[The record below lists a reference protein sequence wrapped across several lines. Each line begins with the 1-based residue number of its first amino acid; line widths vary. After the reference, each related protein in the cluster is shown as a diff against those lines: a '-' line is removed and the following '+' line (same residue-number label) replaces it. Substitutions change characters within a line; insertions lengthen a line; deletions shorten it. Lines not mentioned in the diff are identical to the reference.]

1 MKLADI
7 DRLMD
12 EKSGVRIVSD
22 LEVDE
27 SGVDPIGLRQ
37 INLDLMDHVAPGI
50 NNVTQHVRYYTF
62 MSWAAW
68 KATTQAASEGID
80 DPKVISDLMERY
92 EAFYAWSHFLDGR
105 PFRGSVPLKRTIA
118 RTPDG
123 ESFLFEG
130 KVWDEYKR
138 TRTNIMAP
146 TEYGP
151 SIKALRY
158 LRLDESVVPDQVMSA
173 VMDFEARVQ
182 TVLSP
187 HLFAVTP
194 PSVSASEIEDFAKKL
209 SVEDPS
215 EVERQVFRL
224 MFHSIGAA
232 ESASFAMRRR
242 KATIDYLI
250 GVLKE
255 LGPSTEDELRRRFV
269 ENRLPA
275 VLEGDGE
282 DIARSAIMLS
292 YLQARQLQRLATE
305 AMLLWTERVLSEE
318 SEGGLPRAVPTEE
331 LVERADEAAA
341 DFDEAYSEA
350 ATVGAYLNSVEM
362 AGREAGWPASAA
374 RTGTAVVDLM
384 DALKEAQRRDIT
396 RVPGLAARSLAVVKA
411 INDALSQIDIPQA
424 HRKVLDGRPD
434 RLPMDLIA
442 KRLQAISERPR
453 ASMWT
458 EIIEAWV
465 IGQHVHWSA
474 VRGGDGK
481 QRLRIGLEG
490 AGWMRVR
497 KRGTGNFVPTPDRL
511 YTMLALSASSGI
523 IRRTEE
529 GRFAVHDTQPAH
541 GSLL

>member
-7 DRLMD
+7 DKLMD

-22 LEVDE
+22 LQVDE

-37 INLDLMDHVAPGI
+37 INLDLMDYVAPGI

-92 EAFYAWSHFLDGR
+92 EAFYAWSHLLDSR
-105 PFRGSVPLKRTIA
+105 PFRGSVSLKRTIA

-158 LRLDESVVPDQVMSA
+158 LSLDESIVPNQVMPA

-194 PSVSASEIEDFAKKL
+194 PSVSSSDIEDFAKEL
-209 SVEDPS
+209 SVDAPS

-224 MFHSIGAA
+224 MFHSIGADND
-232 ESASFAMRRR
+232 ASFAMRRR
-242 KATIDYLI
+242 KATIDYLV

-255 LGPSTEDELRRRFV
+255 LGPSTEDKIRRRFV

-275 VLEGDGE
+275 KLDGDSE
-282 DIARSAIMLS
+282 DIALSAIMLS

-318 SEGGLPRAVPTEE
+318 SEGGLRRAVPTEE
-331 LVERADEAAA
+331 LVERADKAAA
-341 DFDEAYSEA
+341 DFDEAYGEA
-350 ATVGAYLNSVEM
+350 ATVGAYLNSIEM
-362 AGREAGWPASAA
+362 AGRKVGWPASAA
-374 RTGTAVVDLM
+374 LKGTAVIDLM
-384 DALKEAQRRDIT
+384 AALKEAQSRDIT
-396 RVPGLAARSLAVVKA
+396 RVPGLAARSLAVVKSVV
-411 INDALSQIDIPQA
+411 DALSQTDIPQER
-424 HRKVLDGRPD
+424 RKVLDGRPD
-434 RLPMDLIA
+434 RLPMYLMA
-442 KRLQAISERPR
+442 ERLQAIKERPR
-453 ASMWT
+453 TALWT

-481 QRLRIGLEG
+481 QRLRIGLES

-497 KRGTGNFVPTPDRL
+497 KRGTGIFALTPDRL

-523 IRRTEE
+523 IRRTDD
-529 GRFAVHDTQPAH
+529 GRFAAHNAQPDH

>member
-7 DRLMD
+7 DTLMD
-12 EKSGVRIVSD
+12 EKSGVWIVSD
-22 LEVDE
+22 LQVDE

-92 EAFYAWSHFLDGR
+92 EAFYAWSHLLDSR
-105 PFRGSVPLKRTIA
+105 PFRGSVSLKRTIA

-158 LRLDESVVPDQVMSA
+158 LSLDESIVPNQVMPA

-194 PSVSASEIEDFAKKL
+194 PSVSSSDIEDFAKEL
-209 SVEDPS
+209 SVDDPS
-215 EVERQVFRL
+215 EVERRVFRL

-232 ESASFAMRRR
+232 DGASFAMRRR
-242 KATIDYLI
+242 KATIDYLV

-255 LGPSTEDELRRRFV
+255 LGPSSETEIRRRFV
-269 ENRLPA
+269 ENRLP
-275 VLEGDGE
+275 VGLDGDDE
-282 DIARSAIMLS
+282 DIAHSAIMLS

-331 LVERADEAAA
+331 LVERADKAAA
-341 DFDEAYSEA
+341 DFDEAYGVA
-350 ATVGAYLNSVEM
+350 ATVGAYLNSIET

-374 RTGTAVVDLM
+374 RKGTAVIDLM
-384 DALKEAQRRDIT
+384 SALTEAQRRDIT
-396 RVPGLAARSLAVVKA
+396 RVPSLAVRSLAVVKSVVG
-411 INDALSQIDIPQA
+411 ALSQIDIPQA
-424 HRKVLDGRPD
+424 HRKILDGRPD
-434 RLPMDLIA
+434 RLPMGLMA
-442 KRLQAISERPR
+442 KRLEAISERPR
-453 ASMWT
+453 TTIWA

-497 KRGTGNFVPTPDRL
+497 KRGAGNFVPTPDRL

-523 IRRTEE
+523 IRRTDE
-529 GRFAVHDTQPAH
+529 GGFAA
-541 GSLL
+541 S